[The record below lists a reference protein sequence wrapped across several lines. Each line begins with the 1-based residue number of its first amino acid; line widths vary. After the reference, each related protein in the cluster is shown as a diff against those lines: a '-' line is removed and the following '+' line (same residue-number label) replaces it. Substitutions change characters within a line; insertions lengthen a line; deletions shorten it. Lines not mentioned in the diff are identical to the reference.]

1 MKNIEIKTTQ
11 NVVLQYELADLKDRI
26 LAFLIDLLCLLVGG
40 GLLLSFG
47 MAIFASSETA
57 ATVFAVFLYAILIFY
72 PLALEVWNNGQT
84 VGKMALRI
92 QVIKVEGGKAT
103 FADYAARW
111 AFGMVDIY
119 FSLGGIAAIMVAS
132 SSKAQRLGDIVANTA
147 VIKVVPKVNLQLR
160 DLLSIHSQT
169 SYVPVYTQA
178 KQLAEEDVLLIKSTL
193 DRYSR
198 FQNDAHFD
206 AINLLGRRIKEV
218 LRLEEDATDN
228 RKFLQTILY
237 DFVILTR

>member
-26 LAFLIDLLCLLVGG
+26 LAFLIDTLCLIVGG
-40 GLLLSFG
+40 GLVLTFGSAILSG
-47 MAIFASSETA
+47 SDTA
-57 ATVFAVFLYAILIFY
+57 VTVFAVFLYAILIFY
-72 PLALEVWNNGQT
+72 SLALEIWNNGQT

-119 FSLGGIAAIMVAS
+119 FSLGGIAAIMIAS
-132 SSKAQRLGDIVANTA
+132 SSKAQRIGDIVANTA

-169 SYVPVYTQA
+169 SYTPVYTQA
-178 KQLAEEDVLLIKSTL
+178 KQLVEEDVLLIKTTL

-198 FQNDAHFD
+198 YKNDAHFE
-206 AINLLGRRIKEV
+206 AINLLGQRIREV
-218 LRLEEDATDN
+218 LKIEDETTDN
-228 RKFLQTILY
+228 RKFLQTVLY